1 MEDPLHRSQFGLTG
15 KDLAQISDAGTPG
28 ISDPGFLLVRA
39 CVQAGL
45 PVNCLPGAT
54 AIIPALVV
62 SGLPCDKFH
71 FEGFLPHKKGR
82 QTRLKYL
89 AELKTTFA
97 LYESPHRLVKCLKQL
112 SEFCGEERQA
122 VVCRELTKM
131 YEEIKRGTLE
141 ELITHFGKNAKVKGE
156 ITALLEERIS
166 GEHFEVLQ
174 VSITDFT
181 FSAKYMAAIEAK
193 QVAEQAAQQA
203 QNELERN
210 RLDVKK
216 LEQQATA
223 EAAATLTRVQ
233 AEAQAM
239 HVRAEADAEYH
250 RKVGK
255 AATANSLRH
264 IELQRWN
271 GVAPLYVGEGSLM
284 LPSSSES

>member
-1 MEDPLHRSQFGLTG
+1 MPPPKVLQWASAGAAVLCLTVLSFASCSRVEEGNRGVELTFGAASSAPL
-15 KDLAQISDAGTPG
+15 
-28 ISDPGFLLVRA
+28 DPGLHVTFPFAQRIEEVDIRQRVFEQQTNA
-39 CVQAGL
+39 SSADEQNVATTVA
-45 PVNCLPGAT
+45 VNY
-54 AIIPALVV
+54 
-62 SGLPCDKFH
+62 
-71 FEGFLPHKKGR
+71 
-82 QTRLKYL
+82 RLKPDSAVEVYASL
-89 AELKTTFA
+89 GREPKTWESTVFAPQIKEALKSVTA
-97 LYESPHRLVKCLKQL
+97 RYK
-112 SEFCGEERQA
+112 A
-122 VVCRELTKM
+122 REL
-131 YEEIKRGTLE
+131 IAQRSRV
-141 ELITHFGKNAKVKGE
+141 KNE
-156 ITALLEERIS
+156 ITELLEARIG

-239 HVRAEADAEYH
+239 HVRADAEAEYH
-250 RKVGK
+250 RKVGE
-255 AATANSLRH
+255 AATENSLRH

-284 LPSSSES
+284 LPSSS